1 MKAIIA
7 GPIELMVT
15 FNPTLA
21 KNTGESNIKDTVSNL
36 EIIYEV
42 LLVPDNISPATK
54 APVISET
61 PKNASEQY
69 AIRRQNT
76 KLKTLKRRKSFL

>member
-1 MKAIIA
+1 
-7 GPIELMVT
+7 MVT

-61 PKNASEQY
+61 PKKCFRAICHKKTKYKTQNAET
-69 AIRRQNT
+69 A
-76 KLKTLKRRKSFL
+76 